1 VSARIYYKKEQIDI
15 IRDRW
20 QKGDSLNDIARIFD
34 RGHSAIQKVLYA
46 SGGIRPSERKRSKH
60 SLTLAEREEVSRG
73 LAP

>member
-1 VSARIYYKKEQIDI
+1 MSARIYYKKEQIDI